1 MTLHALDLIAAFA
14 HPRRFYERARSLLH
28 TALTTQPDEPKLLT
42 ALGSVEGGSGKVEEA
57 RRLFQAATIA
67 DPRLPA
73 PYGAC
78 LDLAL
83 RLADTARTLL
93 LSLLCRLCIERRED
107 RS

>member
-14 HPRRFYERARSLLH
+14 HLRSFYERARSLLH

-73 PYGAC
+73 PYGISPFV
-78 LDLAL
+78 LPILLAL
-83 RLADTARTLL
+83 FC
-93 LSLLCRLCIERRED
+93 SLLCRRFIERQED